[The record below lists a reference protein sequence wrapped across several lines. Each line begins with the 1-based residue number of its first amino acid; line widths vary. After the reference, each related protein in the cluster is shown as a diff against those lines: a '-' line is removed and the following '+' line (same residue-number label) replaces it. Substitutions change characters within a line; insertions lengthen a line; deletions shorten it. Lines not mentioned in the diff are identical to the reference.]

1 MNYVN
6 KLWNL
11 FYIHFLDY
19 LKDLSFYNYIIDQ
32 VSNFDIQTSPNILFY
47 GAKGFPHSLLI
58 ETAICKKFNLK
69 FPIQKR
75 FPKWKDLFSYAETD
89 YYFELDCFHPEFTTD
104 LNVLIEF
111 LLTISKHKCIHI
123 ARHIIVMKNIEFFH
137 NNNSQSLRVIFERFY
152 NNVLFICTTNHINK
166 IELPIQSRMQLIRIP
181 LPKECE
187 QRHLLEKLTKST
199 KYVYVDRNF
208 VRNLFFTEHKL
219 NHVLNYPPIIDFIK
233 QDQSKEEIRKFSLK
247 LFQQSI
253 STQYVIVDLLTFMK
267 DSNKIDFLY
276 ETSKLDHESNYLDHS
291 KVSFY
296 IELIL
301 HLFFDKFRSDIKE
314 TM

>member
-6 KLWNL
+6 KLWNI

-19 LKDLSFYNYIIDQ
+19 LQDLPFYNYIVDQ
-32 VSNFDIQTSPNILFY
+32 LSTINIQSSPNTLFY
-47 GAKGFPHSLLI
+47 GPKGFPHTLLI

-75 FPKWKDLFSYAETD
+75 YPKWKDLFSYTETD

-123 ARHIIVMKNIEFFH
+123 DRHIIVMKNIEFFH

-166 IELPIQSRMQLIRIP
+166 IELPIQSRMQLIRVP
-181 LPKECE
+181 LPKESE
-187 QRHLLEKLTKST
+187 QCFLLEKLTKSK
-199 KYVYVDRNF
+199 KYIYIDRNF
-208 VRNLFFTEHKL
+208 VKNIFFTEHKL
-219 NHVLNYPPIIDFIK
+219 NESLNYPPIKEFIK
-233 QDQSKEEIRKFSLK
+233 QKQSKEEIRKFSLK

-253 STQYVIVDLLTFMK
+253 TLQYLILDLLTYVQEGK
-267 DSNKIDFLY
+267 KNLFLQKATDLEY
-276 ETSKLDHESNYLDHS
+276 HSTYLDAS
-291 KVSFY
+291 KISFY

-301 HLFFDKFRSDIKE
+301 HLFFDEFLS
-314 TM
+314 